1 MGIINSPPPTT
12 TNATVFRRR
21 LSQTTTFCPTCSSTG
36 IFFTFSY
43 NFVGHIK
50 SVNFK
55 CQAILKPY
63 EKDVLQHIEMPFVE
77 EDHAIKN
84 YVKSIKSIF
93 GSVDDGVISPSA
105 YDTAWVAL
113 IEGVNEQSGG
123 PQFPSSLEWIANH
136 QLLDG
141 SWGESMIFSISDRLV
156 NTLACVIALTTWKV
170 HPDKCKKGLNFVEDN
185 IYKLGDQ
192 NEEHKTHGLEL
203 VFPALIE
210 LAGKLDLKVPNDSPV
225 IKEMYKR
232 RERKLLKIPKEK
244 VHKTPTIMLISLEGM
259 KDLEWD
265 KLLKLQCTN
274 GSFLCSPAATAS
286 AFMQTKDQNC
296 LTYLTN
302 LVAKFNGGV
311 PHTYPIDM
319 FEHIWIVDRLQ
330 RLGIAHYFRSEI
342 KDCVAYI
349 YRYWDEHGIGFAR
362 NCNVPDLDDTAMAFR
377 ILRMNGYQV
386 SPDVFRHFVK
396 DREFVCYPGQSRET
410 VTVMLNLYRASQM
423 IFPGEKILNDAK
435 SFSHTFLTEKQLT
448 NELLD
453 RWIITKDL
461 GGEVKYA
468 LDVPWYASL
477 PRLETRYYLEQYGG
491 EDDVWI
497 AKTLYRMGNIS
508 NNKYLEM
515 AKLDYNHCQA
525 IHQREWSHIQKWS
538 AHPKIE
544 ESLKTRLLWS
554 YYEAAASIFEPERC
568 IERFAWVKT
577 TVLIGIINS
586 FFTTRSYF
594 TNADMRAFVDEF
606 INPQHHKKD
615 GKPWHV
621 VLEALHD
628 TLKQIS
634 SEAHVALGID
644 IHPHLYR
651 AWTSWLLRLQEQGNH
666 IGGEAELIVQVINIS
681 SGRWLAEE
689 PLSHPQYQLL
699 SSITNNLCNQISR
712 KEKSMVCSQFESKM
726 QELVQLVLCDSS
738 HDLDADLKGTF
749 LTVAKTFYYKAY
761 FDPESI
767 NCHIGRVLFENVI

>member
-244 VHKTPTIMLISLEGM
+244 VHNTPTIMIYSLEGM

-265 KLLKLQCTN
+265 KLLKLQSEN
-274 GSFLCSPAATAS
+274 GSIVYSPSATAFS
-286 AFMQTKDQNC
+286 FMQTKDQKC

-302 LVAKFNGGV
+302 LVHKFKGGV
-311 PHTYPIDM
+311 PHVYPVEI
-319 FEHIWIVDRLQ
+319 FEQIWMVDRLQ
-330 RLGIAHYFRSEI
+330 RLGIARYFQSEI
-342 KDCVAYI
+342 KECTDYI
-349 YRYWDEHGIGFAR
+349 YRME
-362 NCNVPDLDDTAMAFR
+362 
-377 ILRMNGYQV
+377 
-386 SPDVFRHFVK
+386 
-396 DREFVCYPGQSRET
+396 
-410 VTVMLNLYRASQM
+410 
-423 IFPGEKILNDAK
+423 
-435 SFSHTFLTEKQLT
+435 
-448 NELLD
+448 
-453 RWIITKDL
+453 
-461 GGEVKYA
+461 
-468 LDVPWYASL
+468 
-477 PRLETRYYLEQYGG
+477 
-491 EDDVWI
+491 
-497 AKTLYRMGNIS
+497 NIS
-508 NNKYLEM
+508 NNQYLEM
-515 AKLDYNHCQA
+515 AKLDYNQCQT
-525 IHQREWSHIQKWS
+525 IHQLEWTNIQKWY
-538 AHPKIE
+538 AHLNIKETIN
-544 ESLKTRLLWS
+544 TRLLNS
-554 YYEAAASIFEPERC
+554 YYEAATSIFEPERC
-568 IERFAWVKT
+568 NKRVAWAKT
-577 TVLIGIINS
+577 NVIVNTITS
-586 FFTTRSYF
+586 FFARPHLSNTGIQAFAYEF
-594 TNADMRAFVDEF
+594 TNT
-606 INPQHHKKD
+606 QHHEKNR
-615 GKPWHV
+615 KPWDGMMN
-621 VLEALHD
+621 ALHE
-628 TLKQIS
+628 TLNEIS
-634 SEAHVALGID
+634 LNTRVAYGVD
-644 IHPHLYR
+644 IYPHLHSI
-651 AWTSWLLRLQEQGNH
+651 WKVWLLNLQNGVDKVE
-666 IGGEAELIVQVINIS
+666 GEAELIVKTINLCS
-681 SGRWLAEE
+681 SQCLLDESF
-689 PLSHPQYQLL
+689 SHPQYQRL
-699 SSITNNLCNQISR
+699 SSIINDICHQISHKGNR
-712 KEKSMVCSQFESKM
+712 TISFEIESKM
-726 QELVQLVLCDSS
+726 QELVQLVLCDSPD
-738 HDLDADLKGTF
+738 DLDTTSKQTF
-749 LTVAKTFYYKAY
+749 LMVAKTFYYRAL
-761 FDPESI
+761 FDPETI
-767 NCHIGRVLFENVI
+767 NQHIGKVLFENVI

>member
-1 MGIINSPPPTT
+1 MIKLNMKIITSPPPSTATATTAATFHLQISPTT
-12 TNATVFRRR
+12 TSPYPPHGGNKVSNLRCKAFYK
-21 LSQTTTFCPTCSSTG
+21 LS
-36 IFFTFSY
+36 
-43 NFVGHIK
+43 NK
-50 SVNFK
+50 
-55 CQAILKPY
+55 
-63 EKDVLQHIEMPFVE
+63 EVLQLSFV
-77 EDHAIKN
+77 DKQHAVTTK
-84 YVKSIKSIF
+84 YVESIKSIF
-93 GSVDDGVISPSA
+93 NTMDDGKISPSA

-113 IEGVNEQSGG
+113 IKDVDGQNGG
-123 PQFPSSLEWIANH
+123 PQFPSCLQWIANH
-136 QLLDG
+136 QLPDG
-141 SWGESMIFSISDRLV
+141 SWGEPLMFSAFDRLL
-156 NTLACVIALTTWKV
+156 NTLACVIALTFWNIY
-170 HPDKCKKGLNFVEDN
+170 PDKCGKGINFVNEN
-185 IYKLGDQ
+185 MNKLGDEK
-192 NEEHKTHGLEL
+192 EEHMTPGFEL
-203 VFPALIE
+203 VFPSLIE
-210 LAGKLDLKVPNDSPV
+210 LAHKLEIKVPTDSPV
-225 IKEMYKR
+225 LKMIYARQDM
-232 RERKLLKIPKEK
+232 KLAKIPKEIL
-244 VHKTPTIMLISLEGM
+244 HKTPTIMLMSLEGM

-274 GSFLCSPAATAS
+274 GSFLGSPSATAS

-311 PHTYPIDM
+311 PPVYPVDL

-342 KDCVAYI
+342 NDFVAYI
-349 YRYWDEHGIGFAR
+349 YRYWDEQGIGFTR

-386 SPDVFRHFVK
+386 SPDVFRHFVN

-435 SFSHTFLTEKQLT
+435 SFSHTFLTEKQST

-568 IERFAWVKT
+568 IERVAWAKTAVICDIITSFYTSPGFSNDDMQAFA
-577 TVLIGIINS
+577 
-586 FFTTRSYF
+586 
-594 TNADMRAFVDEF
+594 DEF
-606 INPQHHKKD
+606 ANPQHHKKD

>member
-244 VHKTPTIMLISLEGM
+244 VHNTPTIMIYSLEGM

-265 KLLKLQCTN
+265 KLLKLQSEN
-274 GSFLCSPAATAS
+274 GSIVYSPSATAFS
-286 AFMQTKDQNC
+286 FMQTKDQKC

-302 LVAKFNGGV
+302 LVHKFKGGV
-311 PHTYPIDM
+311 PHVYPVEI
-319 FEHIWIVDRLQ
+319 FEQIWMVDRLQ
-330 RLGIAHYFRSEI
+330 RLGIARYFQSEI
-342 KDCVAYI
+342 KECTDYI
-349 YRYWDEHGIGFAR
+349 YRYWDGQAIGITR
-362 NCNVPDLDDTAMAFR
+362 YCNLPDIDDTYV
-377 ILRMNGYQV
+377 L
-386 SPDVFRHFVK
+386 RHFEK
-396 DREFVCYPGQSRET
+396 DGQFVCYPGQSSEA
-410 VTVMLNLYRASQM
+410 VTAMFNLYRASQVL
-423 IFPGEKILNDAK
+423 FPGEKILDDAK
-435 SFSHTFLTEKQLT
+435 KFSYNFLTEKRST

-453 RWIITKDL
+453 KWLITKDL
-461 GGEVKYA
+461 PGEVVYA

-477 PRLETRYYLEQYGG
+477 PRLEARYYLEQYGG
-491 EDDVWI
+491 EDDIWI
-497 AKTLYRMGNIS
+497 GKTLYRMENIS
-508 NNKYLEM
+508 NNQYLEM
-515 AKLDYNHCQA
+515 AKLDYNQCQT
-525 IHQREWSHIQKWS
+525 IHQLEWTNIQKWY
-538 AHPKIE
+538 AHLNIKETIN
-544 ESLKTRLLWS
+544 TRLLNS
-554 YYEAAASIFEPERC
+554 YYEAATSIFEPERC
-568 IERFAWVKT
+568 NKRVAWAKT
-577 TVLIGIINS
+577 NVIVNTITS
-586 FFTTRSYF
+586 FFARPHLSNTGIQAFAYEF
-594 TNADMRAFVDEF
+594 TNT
-606 INPQHHKKD
+606 QHHEKNR
-615 GKPWHV
+615 KPWDGMMN
-621 VLEALHD
+621 ALHE
-628 TLKQIS
+628 TLNEIS
-634 SEAHVALGID
+634 LNTRVAYGVD
-644 IHPHLYR
+644 IYPHLHSI
-651 AWTSWLLRLQEQGNH
+651 WKVWLLNLQNGVDKVE
-666 IGGEAELIVQVINIS
+666 GEAELIVKTINLCS
-681 SGRWLAEE
+681 SQCLLDESF
-689 PLSHPQYQLL
+689 SHPQYQRL
-699 SSITNNLCNQISR
+699 SSIINDICHQISHKGNR
-712 KEKSMVCSQFESKM
+712 TISFEIESKM
-726 QELVQLVLCDSS
+726 QELVQLVLCDSPD
-738 HDLDADLKGTF
+738 DLDTTSKQTF
-749 LTVAKTFYYKAY
+749 LMVAKTFYYRAL
-761 FDPESI
+761 FDPETI
-767 NCHIGRVLFENVI
+767 NQHIGKVLFENVI